1 MSLGHSEDMRMR
13 FADDERC
20 VALNLK
26 GKRCKLKRRLEDL
39 CVSHYKKK
47 QRYKVETIRI

>member
-1 MSLGHSEDMRMR
+1 MR

-20 VALNLK
+20 VALNLT

-39 CVSHYKKK
+39 CVQHYDKKV
-47 QRYKVETIRI
+47 RYKVDVYRL